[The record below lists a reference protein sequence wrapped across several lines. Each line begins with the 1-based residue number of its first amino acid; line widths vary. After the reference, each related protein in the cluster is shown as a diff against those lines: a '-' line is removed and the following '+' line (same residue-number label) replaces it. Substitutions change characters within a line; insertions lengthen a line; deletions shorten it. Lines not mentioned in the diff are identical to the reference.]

1 MSKIRGRES
10 ARAKYET
17 QQLLPNK
24 ETDAPAKTK
33 LTNLNRTE
41 SSISTSKPL
50 ISSKPGTYCPG
61 ALRLQQGTQ
70 RHKTLTLD
78 DDIVQK
84 RTKSSRSSICRYC
97 NLELNLELPK
107 NYFVA
112 RSSEEPGEEE
122 LVSEEDK
129 KTDAAAIYFAAYPC
143 LCVAEKSKGYV

>member
-50 ISSKPGTYCPG
+50 ISNKPGTYCPG

-70 RHKTLTLD
+70 RHETLTLD

-84 RTKSSRSSICRYC
+84 RTKSS
-97 NLELNLELPK
+97 
-107 NYFVA
+107 